1 MGSKGRKKP
10 SLHSLSRLP
19 MNMETFFKEL
29 GGESDRAC
37 ALIAGAAISDGLR
50 DLLKLYFVK
59 LEEDDIDR
67 LFIKPRALLA
77 DFSGQTD
84 VSFALGLISPKE
96 RLVANV
102 IRGIRNVF
110 AHTLAQIEFSNE
122 LIVCELSKI
131 SRVNS
136 SSNEVVKGGFIR
148 ISLALYLALRAR
160 GDYLTSQRSGLAGGW
175 PVPIYE
181 LAKQKR
187 DGGMVAPD

>member
-10 SLHSLSRLP
+10 SLQSLSRLP

-59 LEEDDIDR
+59 LEEVDIDH
-67 LFIKPRALLA
+67 LLYDQNA
-77 DFSGQTD
+77 SLGDFASRTD

-102 IRGIRNVF
+102 IRRIRNQF
-110 AHTLAQIEFSNE
+110 AHTLAQIDFSHE
-122 LIVCELSKI
+122 LIIAELSKI
-131 SRVNS
+131 SPGKP

-160 GDYLTSQRSGLAGGW
+160 GDYLAKQRSGLTGGW

-187 DGGMVAPD
+187 PDGMVAPR